1 MTAPKTADAPKQPRK
16 TGYVRWKAL
25 LPLTVTLLVI
35 GVLFVPAYFLFRYL
49 VARYRK
55 DIYARLETTHA
66 FRVIKTSKLWSVYE
80 MFRP

>member
-1 MTAPKTADAPKQPRK
+1 MLRGALLVERLPWRSVISTSTAPDRL
-16 TGYVRWKAL
+16 WL
-25 LPLTVTLLVI
+25 
-35 GVLFVPAYFLFRYL
+35 LFVPAYFLFRYL

-55 DIYARLETTHA
+55 DIYARLEKTHA